1 MPYLLLLISHWEE
14 EPGCSGGCGQDELT
28 WVAVKVSE
36 DIASKFAYSN
46 EEEYTNRLEEIKHQW
61 HEIRKQCRDLCF
73 EQDRCC
79 PTIIEDDENDV
90 LEFRIDSTDSTD
102 SMVVDLCVKTNKNMD
117 CCSGYRLYSR
127 GCEFVSNP
135 NPWDENH
142 YSRCQTSPP
151 DFDRDQSTWDVK
163 IFGIESPEF
172 DFSSNDEESLADA
185 VPVPEDALDAVGASG
200 AVGAG
205 GAVGAVDAVGAED
218 KDYSSSDDE
227 DE

>member
-14 EPGCSGGCGQDELT
+14 EPGCSGGCGQDEIT

-46 EEEYTNRLEEIKHQW
+46 EEEYANRLEEIKHQW
-61 HEIRKQCRDLCF
+61 HEIREKCRDLCF
-73 EQDRCC
+73 EQDRSR

-90 LEFRIDSTDSTD
+90 LEFRIDSSDSSVSSD
-102 SMVVDLCVKTNKNMD
+102 SMVVDLCVKTNKNME
-117 CCSGYRLYSR
+117 CCSGYRIYSR

-135 NPWDENH
+135 TPWDENH

-172 DFSSNDEESLADA
+172 DFSSNDEESLA
-185 VPVPEDALDAVGASG
+185 VPVSEDALDAVGA
-200 AVGAG
+200 G
-205 GAVGAVDAVGAED
+205 GAVGAVGAED